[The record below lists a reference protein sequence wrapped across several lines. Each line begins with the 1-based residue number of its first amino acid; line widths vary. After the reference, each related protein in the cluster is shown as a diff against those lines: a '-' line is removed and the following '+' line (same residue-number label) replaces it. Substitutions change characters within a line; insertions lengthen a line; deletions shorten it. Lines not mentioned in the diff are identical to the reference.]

1 MSAEP
6 SLRRPASPVRARS
19 LAPLFAFVALAVL
32 PGCQTKREQCNAF
45 IEKANAAEKTIEGVS
60 DFGNAEKLESDAT
73 KIDVHAKAVEGLK
86 LDDAELVALRSKYV
100 ANLSLYA
107 KNLRATAAAKGD
119 GTKLEALEKEDA
131 QIQHD
136 GSKLIDDINA
146 HCEVSK

>member
-1 MSAEP
+1 M
-6 SLRRPASPVRARS
+6 
-19 LAPLFAFVALAVL
+19 ALAVAL
-32 PGCQTKREQCNAF
+32 LGACKTKREQCNAF

-60 DFGNAEKLESDAT
+60 DFGNAEKLEEGAA
-73 KIDVHAKAVEGLK
+73 KIDVHAKSVEGLE
-86 LDDAELVALRSKYV
+86 LDDKKLAELQSKYV

-131 QIQHD
+131 QIQRD

-146 HCEVSK
+146 HCETTK